1 MNERPV
7 IAEVCIMV
15 ATKKR
20 GNVVLEVSP
29 ETLWAFLHMLRTGKA
44 ASSDAEAELFA
55 NIELGAYRKRLREQE
70 EEAAKDPFKRRVR
83 VVYGGEFSETYR
95 PFEKGEFCF
104 WNVEVY
110 KGNPKSGGWKLL
122 GLKLER
128 WKAEEL
134 AEWVR
139 DVLRGGDQVV

>member
-15 ATKKR
+15 PTKDR
-20 GNVVLEVSP
+20 GNVVVEVSP
-29 ETLWAFLHMLRTGKA
+29 ETIWAFLHMLRTGKH
-44 ASSDAEAELFA
+44 ASNDAEAAMFA
-55 NIELGAYRKRLREQE
+55 NAEIAIYRERRRAEAE
-70 EEAAKDPFKRRVR
+70 EDAKDPFKKRVR

-95 PFEKGEFCF
+95 PFVKGEFCF

-110 KGNPKSGGWKLL
+110 KGNLQSDGWKLL
-122 GLKLER
+122 GIKLER

-134 AEWVR
+134 AEWAR
-139 DVLRGGDQVV
+139 EVLREGGKVA